1 MLEDKVFAVPAGTA
15 ADQMVLDRFPEAGIL
30 YFNSVLDCALAVKEG
45 KARATAYDLPVL
57 ANIEAKLEGLTVL
70 DEFIMDDQYGFAV
83 RQGDQRLKEAMDRVL
98 SQIQEDGTYKE
109 MQDRWFPKQGEP
121 GPMPDIPLSDRN
133 GILNFGT
140 AAVTEPMAYVYADE
154 GVIGFD
160 IEYAMRISRDLGM
173 ELNIVNMEFG
183 ALLPA
188 LISGKVDMIGAG
200 LSITEERA
208 KSVLF
213 SEPYYEGGLA
223 VMVKGIDSQTV
234 SEKKVSSGPKSLAVL
249 LGSSHES
256 YARKHYADDQLLQYQ
271 TVPDLLLA
279 LKQGKTDAAFF
290 AREMFRHVGP
300 DNPEI
305 GILADDVFFE
315 PLGIIFKPG
324 NETLRLQFNDFLK
337 EIRQNGI
344 YDDMV
349 QRWIDD
355 AGTTMP
361 EIPQHGENGEFPVA
375 IVGNIGLPFISLI
388 DGQLAGFDIEMMKRF
403 ASHLGKRF
411 VPVDM
416 PFNSLLMAVSSG
428 RVMAGASS
436 IMITEERA
444 RQVAFSDPYYETG
457 VCIIAL
463 NSYINK
469 EHAAEFIPPESPGD
483 KTGFFSGIKKSF
495 HNNLVLEDRY
505 KLVLDGLKVTV
516 IISILAAIL
525 GTILG
530 GAVCSMRM
538 SASRFISSFAKVYI
552 AFFRG
557 TPVLVLLMII
567 FYVVFAS
574 VHISPVLVAVI
585 AFGLNFA
592 AYAAEIFRTSINSI
606 GKGQKE
612 AGIAGGFTRTQ
623 TFTHI
628 ILPQAMRHALPVY
641 KGEFISMVKATS
653 VVGYIAVQDITR
665 VSDIIR
671 SRTFDAFFPLLV
683 ATVIYLVL
691 AWLLTWLLDKVEISV
706 DPKRKRIRKM
716 KEETV

>member
-160 IEYAMRISRDLGM
+160 IEYAMRIARDLGM

-223 VMVKGIDSQTV
+223 VMVQ
-234 SEKKVSSGPKSLAVL
+234 SGPENMGAATEKSSEPKTLAVL

-256 YARKHYADDQLLQYQ
+256 YARKHYADDRLLQYQ

-324 NETLRLQFNDFLK
+324 DETLRLQFNDFLK
-337 EIRQNGI
+337 EMADRICIR
-344 YDDMV
+344 
-349 QRWIDD
+349 
-355 AGTTMP
+355 
-361 EIPQHGENGEFPVA
+361 
-375 IVGNIGLPFISLI
+375 
-388 DGQLAGFDIEMMKRF
+388 
-403 ASHLGKRF
+403 
-411 VPVDM
+411 
-416 PFNSLLMAVSSG
+416 
-428 RVMAGASS
+428 
-436 IMITEERA
+436 
-444 RQVAFSDPYYETG
+444 
-457 VCIIAL
+457 
-463 NSYINK
+463 
-469 EHAAEFIPPESPGD
+469 
-483 KTGFFSGIKKSF
+483 
-495 HNNLVLEDRY
+495 
-505 KLVLDGLKVTV
+505 
-516 IISILAAIL
+516 
-525 GTILG
+525 
-530 GAVCSMRM
+530 
-538 SASRFISSFAKVYI
+538 
-552 AFFRG
+552 
-557 TPVLVLLMII
+557 
-567 FYVVFAS
+567 
-574 VHISPVLVAVI
+574 
-585 AFGLNFA
+585 
-592 AYAAEIFRTSINSI
+592 
-606 GKGQKE
+606 
-612 AGIAGGFTRTQ
+612 
-623 TFTHI
+623 
-628 ILPQAMRHALPVY
+628 
-641 KGEFISMVKATS
+641 
-653 VVGYIAVQDITR
+653 
-665 VSDIIR
+665 
-671 SRTFDAFFPLLV
+671 
-683 ATVIYLVL
+683 
-691 AWLLTWLLDKVEISV
+691 
-706 DPKRKRIRKM
+706 
-716 KEETV
+716 

>member
-1 MLEDKVFAVPAGTA
+1 MKSTFKVSLLYALLVLSVTGCSRESHLITSLSMLEDKVFAVPAGTA

-160 IEYAMRISRDLGM
+160 IEYAMRIARDLGM

-256 YARKHYADDQLLQYQ
+256 YARKHYADDRLLQYQ

-290 AREMFRHVGP
+290 AQEMFRHVRP

-315 PLGIIFKPG
+315 PLGIIFQPG

-428 RVMAGASS
+428 RVMAGASC

-641 KGEFISMVKATS
+641 
-653 VVGYIAVQDITR
+653 
-665 VSDIIR
+665 
-671 SRTFDAFFPLLV
+671 
-683 ATVIYLVL
+683 
-691 AWLLTWLLDKVEISV
+691 
-706 DPKRKRIRKM
+706 
-716 KEETV
+716 

>member
-1 MLEDKVFAVPAGTA
+1 MKSTFKVSLLYALLVLSVTGCSRESHLITSLSMLEDKVFAVPAGTA

-160 IEYAMRISRDLGM
+160 IEYAMRIARDLGM

-256 YARKHYADDQLLQYQ
+256 YARKHYADDRLLQYQ

-315 PLGIIFKPG
+315 PLGIIFQPG

-428 RVMAGASS
+428 RVMAGASC

-641 KGEFISMVKATS
+641 
-653 VVGYIAVQDITR
+653 
-665 VSDIIR
+665 
-671 SRTFDAFFPLLV
+671 
-683 ATVIYLVL
+683 
-691 AWLLTWLLDKVEISV
+691 
-706 DPKRKRIRKM
+706 
-716 KEETV
+716 

>member
-57 ANIEAKLEGLTVL
+57 ANIEAKLEGLIVL

-160 IEYAMRISRDLGM
+160 IEYAMRIARDLGM

-256 YARKHYADDQLLQYQ
+256 YARKHYADDRLLQYQ

-428 RVMAGASS
+428 RVMAGASC

-469 EHAAEFIPPESPGD
+469 ENAAEFIPPESPGD

>member
-1 MLEDKVFAVPAGTA
+1 MLEDKVFAVPAGTV

-57 ANIEAKLEGLTVL
+57 ANIEAKLEGLIVL

-160 IEYAMRISRDLGM
+160 IEYAMRIARDLGM

-223 VMVKGIDSQTV
+223 VMVQ
-234 SEKKVSSGPKSLAVL
+234 SGPENMGAATEKSSEPKTLAVL

-256 YARKHYADDQLLQYQ
+256 YARKHYADDRLLQYQ

-324 NETLRLQFNDFLK
+324 DETLRLQFNDFLK

-361 EIPQHGENGEFPVA
+361 EIPQHGENGEFPIA

-388 DGQLAGFDIEMMKRF
+388 DGQLAGFDIEMMMRF

-505 KLVLDGLKVTV
+505 KLVVDGLAVTV

-525 GTILG
+525 GTILA

-538 SASRFISSFAKVYI
+538 SASRLISSFARVYI

-683 ATVIYLVL
+683 ATVIYLAL

>member
-1 MLEDKVFAVPAGTA
+1 
-15 ADQMVLDRFPEAGIL
+15 
-30 YFNSVLDCALAVKEG
+30 
-45 KARATAYDLPVL
+45 
-57 ANIEAKLEGLTVL
+57 
-70 DEFIMDDQYGFAV
+70 
-83 RQGDQRLKEAMDRVL
+83 
-98 SQIQEDGTYKE
+98 
-109 MQDRWFPKQGEP
+109 
-121 GPMPDIPLSDRN
+121 
-133 GILNFGT
+133 
-140 AAVTEPMAYVYADE
+140 
-154 GVIGFD
+154 
-160 IEYAMRISRDLGM
+160 
-173 ELNIVNMEFG
+173 
-183 ALLPA
+183 
-188 LISGKVDMIGAG
+188 
-200 LSITEERA
+200 
-208 KSVLF
+208 
-213 SEPYYEGGLA
+213 
-223 VMVKGIDSQTV
+223 MVKGIDSQTV

-256 YARKHYADDQLLQYQ
+256 YARKHYADDRLLQYQ

-428 RVMAGASS
+428 RVMAGASC

>member
-256 YARKHYADDQLLQYQ
+256 YARKHYADDRLLQYQ

-428 RVMAGASS
+428 RVMAGASC

-469 EHAAEFIPPESPGD
+469 ENAAEFIPPESPGD

>member
-57 ANIEAKLEGLTVL
+57 ANIEAKLEGLIVL

-160 IEYAMRISRDLGM
+160 IEYAMRIARDLGM

-256 YARKHYADDQLLQYQ
+256 YARKHYADDRLLQYQ

-428 RVMAGASS
+428 RVMAGASC

>member
-1 MLEDKVFAVPAGTA
+1 MFAVPAGTA

-160 IEYAMRISRDLGM
+160 IEYAMRIARDLGM

-223 VMVKGIDSQTV
+223 VMVKSIDSQTV
-234 SEKKVSSGPKSLAVL
+234 SEKEASSGPKSLAVL

-256 YARKHYADDQLLQYQ
+256 YARKHYADDRLLQYQ

-428 RVMAGASS
+428 RVMAGASC

>member
-1 MLEDKVFAVPAGTA
+1 VFAVPAGTA

-57 ANIEAKLEGLTVL
+57 ANIEAKLEGLIVL

-160 IEYAMRISRDLGM
+160 IEYAMRIARDLGM

-256 YARKHYADDQLLQYQ
+256 YARKHYADDRLLQYQ

-428 RVMAGASS
+428 RVMAGASC

-469 EHAAEFIPPESPGD
+469 ENAAEFIPPESPGD

>member
-160 IEYAMRISRDLGM
+160 IEYAMRIARDLGM

-234 SEKKVSSGPKSLAVL
+234 SEKKVYSGPKSLAVL

-256 YARKHYADDQLLQYQ
+256 YARKHYADDRLLQYQ

-355 AGTTMP
+355 SGTTMP

-428 RVMAGASS
+428 RVMAGASC

-469 EHAAEFIPPESPGD
+469 DHAAEFIPPESPGD

-530 GAVCSMRM
+530 GVICSMRM

-612 AGIAGGFTRTQ
+612 AGIAGGFSRTQ

-628 ILPQAMRHALPVY
+628 ILPQAMRHATA
-641 KGEFISMVKATS
+641 G
-653 VVGYIAVQDITR
+653 TR
-665 VSDIIR
+665 GNS
-671 SRTFDAFFPLLV
+671 FP
-683 ATVIYLVL
+683 
-691 AWLLTWLLDKVEISV
+691 W
-706 DPKRKRIRKM
+706 
-716 KEETV
+716 

>member
-1 MLEDKVFAVPAGTA
+1 MFAVPAGTA

-57 ANIEAKLEGLTVL
+57 ANIEAKLEGLIVL

-109 MQDRWFPKQGEP
+109 MQDRWFPKQGES

-140 AAVTEPMAYVYADE
+140 AAVTEPMSYLYTDE

-160 IEYAMRISRDLGM
+160 IEYAMRIARDLGM

-223 VMVKGIDSQTV
+223 VMVKSIDSQTV
-234 SEKKVSSGPKSLAVL
+234 SEKAASSGPKSLAVL

-256 YARKHYADDQLLQYQ
+256 YARKHYADDRLLQYQ

-428 RVMAGASS
+428 RVMAGASC

-469 EHAAEFIPPESPGD
+469 ENAAEFIPPESPGD

-706 DPKRKRIRKM
+706 DPK
-716 KEETV
+716 